1 VVREEARYDRRMDR
15 GAKPWA
21 TVGKSDVV
29 SRHETLLH
37 VGAHTVACAV
47 GMGTL
52 GASFAGSN
60 GTLVGAL
67 AGVALGVGLPLLHE
81 RAP

>member
-1 VVREEARYDRRMDR
+1 MREGARYDRRMDR

-37 VGAHTVACAV
+37 IGAHTVACAV

-52 GASFAGSN
+52 VASFAGPE
-60 GTLVGAL
+60 GALFGAL
-67 AGVALGVGLPLLHE
+67 AGVALGVELPLLHE